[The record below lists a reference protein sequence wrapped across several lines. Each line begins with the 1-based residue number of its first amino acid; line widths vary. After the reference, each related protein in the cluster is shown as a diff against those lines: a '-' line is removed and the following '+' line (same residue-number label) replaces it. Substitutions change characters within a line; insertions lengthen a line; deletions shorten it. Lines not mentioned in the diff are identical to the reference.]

1 MRLHKYPVMAMP
13 LVVAVL
19 AALLASC
26 AGAPAAKPAVPPQKP
41 QTATAVPVPPP
52 NPKIAA
58 VESAGTL
65 LASGNAA
72 AAADSLGKL
81 AAANPTD
88 LEIKRLQAS
97 ALASAGK
104 LPDARAILDGILA
117 EHPRDVDTLT
127 MAAEVARFQND
138 NPGRKAYLDVAI
150 ATAPDRASV
159 QVSWGQYWLDQHAW
173 PNAQAAF
180 TKASEINRS
189 SPDAFKGL
197 GQALYRLGKYDD
209 AEKALDTA
217 LALDPSDA
225 YTWSDRSKVRYQL
238 GMYADSE
245 ADLGEAIAKAPNAS
259 WPYIDRARF
268 RIDTK
273 RFAEAEADLDEA
285 IKAEPDYFLPYLYR
299 AAIFVKVGKDVEALA
314 DYDMVVKLNPEYW
327 YAYESA
333 GLCAFRLARWQ
344 DAGLRFEKAFA
355 SAPTRAD
362 YAVLGAIALLRAGKL
377 TEGREF
383 AGRAAAR
390 LDRDAEHSRWTILRL
405 LQDMN
410 DLTTDLEIGQQNEQ
424 KLDIHAEM
432 LFSLAEYWIIR
443 GKPDL
448 GAKYLQLAHD
458 MNRQGAI
465 QYSLIV
471 AELARSGTQAT
482 R

>member
-1 MRLHKYPVMAMP
+1 MHLHKYPVIAMP
-13 LVVAVL
+13 LAALVL
-19 AALLASC
+19 AAFLASC
-26 AGAPAAKPAVPPQKP
+26 AGSPRAKPEAPPSRP
-41 QTATAVPVPPP
+41 QATTPTP

-65 LASGNAA
+65 LASGNAS

-81 AAANPTD
+81 AAANPSD

-104 LPDARAILDGILA
+104 LAEARALLDGILA
-117 EHPRDVDTLT
+117 EHPKDVDTLT
-127 MAAEVARFQND
+127 MAAEIARFQND
-138 NPGRKAYLDVAI
+138 TNGRKAYINAAV

-159 QVSWGQYWLDQHAW
+159 QVSLGQYWLDQHAW
-173 PNAQAAF
+173 ADAQAAF
-180 TKASEINRS
+180 AKASDLNRAN
-189 SPDAFKGL
+189 PDAFKGL

-217 LALDPSDA
+217 LALDPNDA

-238 GMYADSE
+238 GRYADSE
-245 ADLGEAIAKAPNAS
+245 ADLSEAIAKAPNSS
-259 WPYIDRARF
+259 WPYIDRARY

-273 RFAEAEADLDEA
+273 RFAEAEADLDDA

-299 AAIFVKVGKDVEALA
+299 AAIFVRLGRDAEALA
-314 DYDMVVKLNPEYW
+314 DYDMVVKLKPEYW

-333 GLCAFRLARWQ
+333 GLCAFRLGRWD
-344 DAGLRFEKAFA
+344 DAGIRFEKAFA
-355 SAPTRAD
+355 SAPTRSD

-383 AGRAAAR
+383 AGKAAAK

-410 DLTTDLEIGQQNEQ
+410 DLTTDLEIGLQNEQ
-424 KLDIHAEM
+424 KLDIRAEM
-432 LFSLAEYWIIR
+432 LFSLGEYWIIR

-448 GAKYLQLAHD
+448 GAKYLQMAHD

-471 AELARSGTQAT
+471 AELARSGSQAN